1 MVSQN
6 LQERQ
11 VLHLPPCHR
20 VPEPQ
25 VRRHFPHPH
34 LVPGVG
40 ELPFSLHGRMGI
52 LGGGAVAGADSQC
65 QDTAFP
71 HDLPGALL
79 GDDGG
84 RFHPRHQQS
93 RRAESARSRQQP
105 RPSGHLRGG
114 IGTVQLPHREA
125 HQQEETA
132 QIRRDYRRA
141 AHHLYAWAGQPHCH
155 RPKQQGSRHARLS
168 GFQPAKA

>member
-25 VRRHFPHPH
+25 VRRHFPYPD
-34 LVPGVG
+34 LVPGAG
-40 ELPFSLHGRMGI
+40 ELPFPFHGRMGK
-52 LGGGAVAGADSQC
+52 LGSRAVAGADCQC

-71 HDLPGALL
+71 HDLPGTLL
-79 GDDGG
+79 GDDSG

-93 RRAESARSRQQP
+93 RRAEGARSRQQS
-105 RPSGHLRGG
+105 RPSGHLRRG

-155 RPKQQGSRHARLS
+155 CPKQQGSRHARLS
-168 GFQPAKA
+168 GLLPVKA

>member
-1 MVSQN
+1 MDFQAGRLLRGIAYHSVSQYYMVSQN

-11 VLHLPPCHR
+11 VLHFPPCHR

-25 VRRHFPHPH
+25 VRRHFSHPH
-34 LVPGVG
+34 LVPGAG

-52 LGGGAVAGADSQC
+52 LSGGAVAGADSQC

-71 HDLPGALL
+71 HDFPGALL

-93 RRAESARSRQQP
+93 RRA
-105 RPSGHLRGG
+105 
-114 IGTVQLPHREA
+114 
-125 HQQEETA
+125 
-132 QIRRDYRRA
+132 
-141 AHHLYAWAGQPHCH
+141 
-155 RPKQQGSRHARLS
+155 
-168 GFQPAKA
+168 

>member
-1 MVSQN
+1 
-6 LQERQ
+6 
-11 VLHLPPCHR
+11 
-20 VPEPQ
+20 
-25 VRRHFPHPH
+25 
-34 LVPGVG
+34 
-40 ELPFSLHGRMGI
+40 MGI
-52 LGGGAVAGADSQC
+52 LGGGAVAGADCQC

-71 HDLPGALL
+71 HDLPGSLL

-93 RRAESARSRQQP
+93 RRAESAGSRQQS
-105 RPSGHLRGG
+105 RQAGHLRGG
-114 IGTVQLPHREA
+114 VGTVQLPYREA

-141 AHHLYAWAGQPHCH
+141 AHHLYAWTGQPHCH